1 MKNTDLQVNYS
12 YNMIA
17 IVNRRP
23 MQVGVVEILD
33 AYIAHQKEVITRR
46 TKFDLEHAKA
56 RMHIVEGL
64 IKALDILDEVIKTIR
79 SSKNKSDAISNLVKN
94 YEFTEKQA
102 EAIVNLQLY
111 RLTNTDVDVLNEEY
125 NNLKRL

>member
-1 MKNTDLQVNYS
+1 MITLRYSRIESRNLSNYN
-12 YNMIA
+12 YNNVT

-23 MQVGVVEILD
+23 KEVGIIDILD

-79 SSKNKSDAISNLVKN
+79 ASKNKSDAIKNLV
-94 YEFTEKQA
+94 ES
-102 EAIVNLQLY
+102 
-111 RLTNTDVDVLNEEY
+111 
-125 NNLKRL
+125 